1 MYLLHAYGS
10 SLTNGSKELLKN
22 DTMNSKY
29 IAFIYTLFLFACGTS
44 RQTTEAPIPSIPPT
58 QDPVQSTPEIV
69 ATETVTDPNYFRDDF
84 DTTLGPGWQWRNEDA
99 NNWSLE
105 TVPGMLQI
113 NVGGGQVS
121 DDTIQ
126 NLLLRPAP
134 QGNFQIETKVS
145 FRPNSDY
152 QFAGLIIYESPPN
165 LIQAGRAFCNLP
177 DVCVGEGLYVDYY
190 NSGNFVT
197 PNFAAP
203 VTDSDVYLRLLRQ
216 GDTYTFQSSST
227 GSEWILRGGTV
238 STMNPIQIGL
248 VAGQNTVS
256 PIPALFDYFEVRSL
270 P

>member
-1 MYLLHAYGS
+1 M
-10 SLTNGSKELLKN
+10 K
-22 DTMNSKY
+22 SKY
-29 IAFIYTLFLFACGTS
+29 IAFTSTLLLVACGMLTPTPDIQATS
-44 RQTTEAPIPSIPPT
+44 MPTTEESAPS
-58 QDPVQSTPEIV
+58 PVEIV
-69 ATETVTDPNYFRDDF
+69 TTEPVNDPNYFRDDF
-84 DTTLGPGWQWRNEDA
+84 DTTLDAGWQWQNEDA

-105 TVPGMLQI
+105 TVPGMLLI
-113 NVGGGQVS
+113 NVAGGQVS
-121 DDTIQ
+121 DETIQ

-134 QGNFQIETKVS
+134 RGNFQIETKVS
-145 FRPNSDY
+145 FRPNADY
-152 QFAGLIIYESPPN
+152 QFAGLVVYESPPN

-190 NSGNFVT
+190 NNGNFVT

-203 VTDSDVYLRLLRQ
+203 FTDSDVYLRLLRQ
-216 GDTYTFQSSST
+216 GDTYTFQSSSN

-256 PIPALFDYFEVRSL
+256 PIPALFDYFDYFEVRSL